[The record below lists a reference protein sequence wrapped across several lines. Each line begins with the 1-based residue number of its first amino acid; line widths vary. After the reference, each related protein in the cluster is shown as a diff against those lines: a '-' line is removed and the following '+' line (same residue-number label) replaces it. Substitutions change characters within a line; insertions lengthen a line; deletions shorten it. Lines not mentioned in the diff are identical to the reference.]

1 MRPCVLAAHF
11 QHKQCVQ
18 GKVVGSGMATVE
30 APKMEAS
37 PRVVALQ
44 RLDAGV
50 PGQRAASPAA
60 VPAETGQALETAVGS
75 SQVSLLH
82 VLGTCWS
89 QCSS

>member
-1 MRPCVLAAHF
+1 
-11 QHKQCVQ
+11 
-18 GKVVGSGMATVE
+18 MASVE

-37 PRVVALQ
+37 PKVVATQ

-60 VPAETGQALETAVGS
+60 VLAETGQALETAGGS

-82 VLGTCWS
+82 VSGTCWS
-89 QCSS
+89 QCSSWVVQRRTADSLWPPVQHS